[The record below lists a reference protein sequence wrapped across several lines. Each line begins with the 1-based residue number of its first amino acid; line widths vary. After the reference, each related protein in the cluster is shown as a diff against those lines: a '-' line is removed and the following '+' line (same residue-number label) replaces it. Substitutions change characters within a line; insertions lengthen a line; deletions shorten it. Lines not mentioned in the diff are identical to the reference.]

1 MTAEIRLIVTA
12 TEARL
17 LVRNDDAVVEDESWR
32 FGRRLGREE
41 ARSMVQAIFDDAY
54 DMMNSTVHGD
64 E

>member
-1 MTAEIRLIVTA
+1 MTA